1 MIMCLKFRVDKF
13 EYQEK
18 RMQKLYLLAQ
28 QLGHS
33 ARTLRAAVI
42 DANNGIAHMVGKS
55 SNNRDTLYVD
65 VDALKRWIAANI
77 STQAHKPVTPTHKVV
92 GARVYLRGVVPKVY
106 GIIRDTRGDGNEREV
121 YVFGDWYAHYDVRL
135 AKGGKE

>member
-1 MIMCLKFRVDKF
+1 
-13 EYQEK
+13 
-18 RMQKLYLLAQ
+18 MQKLYLLAQ

-42 DANNGIAHMVGKS
+42 DADNGIAHEFVMN
-55 SNNRDTLYVD
+55 SNHRDTLYVLD
-65 VDALKRWIAANI
+65 VDALKRWIAVNI

-106 GIIRDTRGDGNEREV
+106 GIIYDTRGEGNEREV
-121 YVFGDWYAHYDVRL
+121 YVCGDWRAHYDVRL